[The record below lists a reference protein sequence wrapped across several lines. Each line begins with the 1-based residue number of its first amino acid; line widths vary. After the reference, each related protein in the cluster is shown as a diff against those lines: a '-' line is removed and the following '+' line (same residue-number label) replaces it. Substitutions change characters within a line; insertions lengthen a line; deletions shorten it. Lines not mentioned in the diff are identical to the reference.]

1 MATLKGLSDRLT
13 RLINF
18 KYLAS
23 SIIFNGMLQ
32 RMQSVWL
39 LLAALS
45 AFLTIKFSFYGGNL
59 ITPGQPASFQLL
71 TATFNLWILMI
82 TIAIICLAAIDI
94 FLYKN
99 RKLQARLV
107 VVGIL
112 LSLLNIYLYL
122 HAIHQFVENQGSHT
136 ITAVFV
142 FAVPILLFLAWRGI
156 YRDQKLV
163 KSLDRL
169 R

>member
-1 MATLKGLSDRLT
+1 
-13 RLINF
+13 
-18 KYLAS
+18 
-23 SIIFNGMLQ
+23 MLQ

-39 LLAALS
+39 LLAAIC
-45 AFLTIKFSFYGGNL
+45 AFLTIRYSFYSGN
-59 ITPGQPASFQLL
+59 IETAGQPATFQYL
-71 TATFNLWILMI
+71 TASFNIWILII
-82 TIAIICLAAIDI
+82 TIALVCIAAIDI

-99 RKLQARLV
+99 RKLQGRLAIL
-107 VVGIL
+107 GII
-112 LSLLNIYLYL
+112 LSFGNIFLYL
-122 HAIHQFVENQGSHT
+122 KEIHRFVENQGSHT

-142 FAVPILLFLAWRGI
+142 FAIPILFYLAARGI

>member
-1 MATLKGLSDRLT
+1 
-13 RLINF
+13 
-18 KYLAS
+18 
-23 SIIFNGMLQ
+23 MLQ

-39 LLAALS
+39 LLAAIRAILS
-45 AFLTIKFSFYGGNL
+45 IKYSFYSGN
-59 ITPGQPASFQLL
+59 IETPGQPISFQFLN
-71 TATFNLWILMI
+71 ATFNIWILI
-82 TIAIICLAAIDI
+82 VTIAMVCIAAIDI

-99 RKLQARLV
+99 RKLQSRLAIL
-107 VVGIL
+107 GII
-112 LSLLNIYLYL
+112 LSLLNIFLYL
-122 HAIHQFVENQGSHT
+122 KAIHRFVENQGSHT

-142 FAVPILLFLAWRGI
+142 FVIPILFFLAWRGI

>member
-1 MATLKGLSDRLT
+1 
-13 RLINF
+13 
-18 KYLAS
+18 
-23 SIIFNGMLQ
+23 MLQ

-39 LLAALS
+39 LLAAIC
-45 AFLTIKFSFYGGNL
+45 AFLTIRYSFYSGN
-59 ITPGQPASFQLL
+59 IETPGQPATFQYL
-71 TATFNLWILMI
+71 TASFNIWILII
-82 TIAIICLAAIDI
+82 TIALVCIAAIDI

-99 RKLQARLV
+99 RKLQGRLAIL
-107 VVGIL
+107 GII
-112 LSLLNIYLYL
+112 LSFGNIFLYL
-122 HAIHQFVENQGSHT
+122 KEIHRFVENQGSHT

-142 FAVPILLFLAWRGI
+142 FAIPVLFYLAARGI